1 MNFYLHLDMKSILA
15 LIQLE
20 FKMEMRRKY
29 AIGGALLY
37 VLSTVFVIYTSLQ
50 SAENLPW
57 NALFWLVALFIA
69 VNAIAKSFAIEQD
82 GTQLYLY
89 QLASGIHI
97 ILAKMI
103 YNVLLVLV
111 LLLLSMGAFL
121 LFLAIPIQ
129 HLGLFVGTVALGS
142 LGLGIVLTF
151 ISAIANKTDNSAVF
165 TAILSFP
172 ILLPTLLSLI
182 KLTHASFS
190 IESIPISQDIV
201 ILLAI
206 DTILI
211 GLILILFPI
220 VWKD

>member
-1 MNFYLHLDMKSILA
+1 
-15 LIQLE
+15 
-20 FKMEMRRKY
+20 
-29 AIGGALLY
+29 
-37 VLSTVFVIYTSLQ
+37 
-50 SAENLPW
+50 
-57 NALFWLVALFIA
+57 
-69 VNAIAKSFAIEQD
+69 
-82 GTQLYLY
+82 
-89 QLASGIHI
+89 
-97 ILAKMI
+97 
-103 YNVLLVLV
+103 
-111 LLLLSMGAFL
+111 MGAFL